1 LTGFFIFKKL
11 RSKVMKTKDTAW
23 YDQKLETIKK
33 RKRKVYLIEDP
44 KARKRVKADLKR
56 EQRGAKRTV
65 KNSLKK
71 WIQNEIDVL
80 GND

>member
-1 LTGFFIFKKL
+1 
-11 RSKVMKTKDTAW
+11 MKTKDIAW
-23 YDQKLETIKK
+23 YDQKLDSIKK

-44 KARKRVKADLKR
+44 KVRKRIKADLKR
-56 EQRGAKRTV
+56 EQRGAKRTE

-71 WIQNEIDVL
+71 WINNEINGL